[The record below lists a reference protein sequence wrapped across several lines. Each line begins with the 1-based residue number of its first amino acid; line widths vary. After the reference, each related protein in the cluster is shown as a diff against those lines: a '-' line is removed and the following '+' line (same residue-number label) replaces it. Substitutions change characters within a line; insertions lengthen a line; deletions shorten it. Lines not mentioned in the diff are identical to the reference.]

1 MLNNT
6 ELQTI
11 LEFIDEGVMVFGT
24 DFVPVYMN
32 KSFLNITGLKREHI
46 ERKEF
51 NLTDIFPDIAD
62 VNFEKT
68 GQKIFPSNYGTLK
81 VVIMKERAILI
92 LNKENIFMIIERE
105 LSKVRRNL
113 FNMGVILVS
122 VDMKNKK
129 EECVKEK
136 EEFLKKFKYGIG
148 YMLRE
153 SDFVDKT
160 SFHILDDEKILIL
173 VFTVNRKYEDL
184 KIITDRIR
192 SIEPTETQC
201 IDSLSI
207 GATFAFPNEDAYAFI
222 DRVENILKDASPGR
236 TIVVMEEGI

>member
-1 MLNNT
+1 
-6 ELQTI
+6 
-11 LEFIDEGVMVFGT
+11 
-24 DFVPVYMN
+24 
-32 KSFLNITGLKREHI
+32 
-46 ERKEF
+46 
-51 NLTDIFPDIAD
+51 
-62 VNFEKT
+62 
-68 GQKIFPSNYGTLK
+68 
-81 VVIMKERAILI
+81 
-92 LNKENIFMIIERE
+92 
-105 LSKVRRNL
+105 
-113 FNMGVILVS
+113 
-122 VDMKNKK
+122 
-129 EECVKEK
+129 
-136 EEFLKKFKYGIG
+136 
-148 YMLRE
+148 MLRE